1 MLLSYCTNVH
11 PAEDLDGVLDQL
23 ARYAGPVREAA
34 GLDVLGVG
42 LWLPA
47 ALAHRLTASPRAAQD
62 LARLR
67 AALDEHGL
75 QAHTLNAFPYGG
87 FHDDVVKLAVYAPTW
102 ADPERLAYT
111 LECAE
116 VLAALLPDGVDG
128 SISTLPLAWREPGGV
143 AWSPTQD
150 AAATRAFEDLS
161 AGLRDLAARTGK
173 IVRVAVEPEPG
184 CVLDT
189 VEDVVAWLEKR
200 PAIDREHVGVCLDTC
215 HLAVS
220 FADPA
225 AAVERITRA
234 GLRVVKVQASAALH
248 LTEPA
253 APGARDAVGQFVE
266 KRYIHQVRELAPGGE
281 VLPADDLPDALGS
294 GSADGLPGEG
304 PWRVHFHVPL
314 HHEPAPPLTATTAVL
329 RDAVAAVLAAPHG
342 EEAHLDVET
351 YTWAVLPPDSPAF
364 PGAVA
369 GDDARAAAGAAAP
382 GADDTRPVAV
392 GEEHGHPRALEA
404 SPSAGETVT
413 VGVGGV
419 EPLVAG
425 IAAEV
430 RWAVEHLLVTG
441 PRPAPD
447 RVPGRAPGPA
457 PSSST
462 STSTPQTSGVPA

>member
-1 MLLSYCTNVH
+1 MQLSYCTNVH
-11 PAEDLDGVLDQL
+11 PAEDLDGVVDQL

-47 ALAHRLTASPRAAQD
+47 SLAHRLSASPRAAED
-62 LARLR
+62 MARLR

-75 QAHTLNAFPYGG
+75 QVHTLNAFPYGG
-87 FHDDVVKLAVYAPTW
+87 FHDDVVKLAVYSPTW
-102 ADPERLAYT
+102 ADAERLAYT

-128 SISTLPLAWREPGGV
+128 SISTLPLAWREPDGV
-143 AWSPTQD
+143 AWSPAQD

-173 IVRVAVEPEPG
+173 VVRVAVEPEPG

-189 VEDVVAWLEKR
+189 VEDVVAWLEAR
-200 PAIDREHVGVCLDTC
+200 LTPADGRGDGAGDHSTREQAGGGIDPAFVGVCLDTC

-225 AAVERITRA
+225 AAVSRITGA

-248 LTEPA
+248 LAEPS

-266 KRYIHQVRELAPGGE
+266 KRYIHQVRELAPGGD
-281 VLPADDLPDALGS
+281 VLPADDLPDALGD
-294 GSADGLPGEG
+294 GEAPGLPGEG

-314 HHEPAPPLTATTAVL
+314 HHEPAPPLAATTDVL
-329 RDAVAAVLAAPHG
+329 RDAVAAVRAAPHG
-342 EEAHLDVET
+342 DEAHLDVET
-351 YTWAVLPPDSPAF
+351 YTWAVLPPGSPAF
-364 PGAVA
+364 PAPVPSPST
-369 GDDARAAAGAAAP
+369 DD
-382 GADDTRPVAV
+382 
-392 GEEHGHPRALEA
+392 A
-404 SPSAGETVT
+404 SPSAGEAVT
-413 VGVGGV
+413 VGDDPGHRRGVGASPSAGESVTLGGGGV

-425 IAAEV
+425 IAAEL
-430 RWAVEHLLVTG
+430 RWAAAHLL
-441 PRPAPD
+441 
-447 RVPGRAPGPA
+447 GPA
-457 PSSST
+457 PASST
-462 STSTPQTSGVPA
+462 TTLQTSGVPA